1 MYWCGFWSGKEG
13 WGVICDKNG
22 VIIVVKKFAKYLEIR
37 EISCKFA
44 KFFRLCKH
52 SYGPKELSFREI
64 GGV

>member
-1 MYWCGFWSGKEG
+1 MCE
-13 WGVICDKNG
+13 KNG
-22 VIIVVKKFAKYLEIR
+22 VKIVVKKFAKYLEIR

-44 KFFRLCKH
+44 TFFRLCKH